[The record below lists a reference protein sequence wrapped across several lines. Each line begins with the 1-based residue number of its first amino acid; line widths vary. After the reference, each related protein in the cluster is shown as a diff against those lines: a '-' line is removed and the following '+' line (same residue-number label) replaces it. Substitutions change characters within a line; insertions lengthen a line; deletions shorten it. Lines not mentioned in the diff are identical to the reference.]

1 MLSSL
6 IIVFREMLEMALV
19 LGVLFAATKGMQR
32 SRRWIGV
39 GILAGLTGALLFALF
54 MTEVETSVNGNGEFL
69 LNAGL
74 LAVAS
79 LLIAWTVM
87 WMSKHGREM
96 SEKMRRIGKSVMDGD
111 APHTALAVVSAAAVM
126 REGGEAVFFLFG
138 AAQTVHDDGVTVLI
152 GASLG
157 VLLGVLTGYLIY
169 RGLVRIPLRHLFG
182 VIGWLLIIVAAG
194 MASQAVEDLVVINV
208 LPALA
213 DPLWNL
219 SAWLP
224 QSSAIGEILHVMA
237 GYSDQPSGMQVLVF
251 VAALLVM
258 SVIHQRLRSLP
269 PRATGQ
275 ETRPAT

>member
-19 LGVLFAATKGMQR
+19 LGVLFAATKGMRR
-32 SRRWIGV
+32 SRQWIGV
-39 GILAGLTGALLFALF
+39 GIAGGFTGALLFALF
-54 MTEVETSVNGNGEFL
+54 MSEVETSLNGNGEYL
-69 LNAGL
+69 LNASL

-79 LLIAWTVM
+79 LLIAWTVI
-87 WMSKHGREM
+87 WMGKHGREM

-111 APHTALAVVSAAAVM
+111 APHTALAVVSGAAVM

-138 AAQTVHDDGVTVLI
+138 AAQTVHQNGASVLI

-157 VLLGVLTGYLIY
+157 VVLGALTGYLIY
-169 RGLVRIPLRHLFG
+169 RGLIRIPLRHLFG
-182 VIGWLLIIVAAG
+182 VIGWLLIVVAAG
-194 MASQAVEDLVVINV
+194 MASQAVEKLVDINMV
-208 LPALA
+208 PALA

-219 SAWLP
+219 SSWLP
-224 QSSAIGEILHVMA
+224 QSSALGEVLHVMA
-237 GYSDQPSGMQVLVF
+237 GYSDQPTGMQVLVF

-258 SVIHQRLRSLP
+258 SLIHQRLRSLP
-269 PRATGQ
+269 PRPTGR

>member
-19 LGVLFAATKGMQR
+19 LGVLFAATKDMR
-32 SRRWIGV
+32 YSRRWIGV
-39 GILAGLTGALLFALF
+39 GIVAGLSGALLFALF

-87 WMSKHGREM
+87 WMSRHGREM
-96 SEKMRRIGKSVMDGD
+96 SEKMQRIGKSVMDGD

-138 AAQTVHDDGVTVLI
+138 AAQTVHEDGATVLT

-157 VLLGVLTGYLIY
+157 VLLGVLTGYMIY

-182 VIGWLLIIVAAG
+182 VIGWLLIVVAAG
-194 MASQAVEDLVVINV
+194 MASQAVENLVDINM

-213 DPLWNL
+213 NPLWNL
-219 SAWLP
+219 STWLP
-224 QSSAIGEILHVMA
+224 QSSAIGEVLHVMT

-258 SVIHQRLRSLP
+258 SLIHQRLRSLP
-269 PRATGQ
+269 RRPAGQ
-275 ETRPAT
+275 ETRAAT